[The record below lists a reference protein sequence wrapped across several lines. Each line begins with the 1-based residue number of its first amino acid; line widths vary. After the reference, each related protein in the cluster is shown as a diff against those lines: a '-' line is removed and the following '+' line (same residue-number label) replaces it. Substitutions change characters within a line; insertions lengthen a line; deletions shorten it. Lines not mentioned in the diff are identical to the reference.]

1 MDKQTYEQI
10 DRIEEKLDY
19 LIELLTN
26 NGEDN
31 SEEIKED
38 NIEQEVKKEKE
49 FIKEIKGQS
58 YNE

>member
-26 NGEDN
+26 NEEDN

-38 NIEQEVKKEKE
+38 NIEQEVKEEKE